1 MWAGAVYQYIC
12 GPKTP
17 AFALRVAKQG
27 SKNML
32 VYVIKFFALRRTF
45 AGFFSCGRATL

>member
-32 VYVIKFFALRRTF
+32 VYVIQFFAFARVF
-45 AGFFSCGRATL
+45 AGFFSCRHATV